1 VPSNPYRTMRRQ
13 IMAVLLGFGLV
24 PLLAMGVAGYVANR
38 AAIETRTRNLL
49 EAMVKNRK
57 ATIDLFLE
65 DRMRDLELVAAS
77 FTAEALADEARL
89 DGLLAQLRREH
100 GGIVDLGLIDS
111 DGVHRAYV
119 GPYNLRDRN
128 YRDQEWFEHVMVQG
142 RYESD
147 VFLGFRRFPHMVMAV
162 RKRDSGRDWVLRAT
176 IDTDMLSALVR
187 EGGIESGAEVFIL
200 NRAGE
205 YQTATAPHHALMA
218 KSDLGPLP
226 VHSGVRVVTRRSARN
241 TEFIA
246 TTWLRGGA
254 WVLVARQ
261 EAPGFSQLLNA
272 HPAVLGVFVAGLVLV
287 PVLAR
292 VVAVARLRQIRA
304 LERERASLFESAAQ
318 SQKMAAIGR
327 LAASVAHEIN
337 NPLAIIDAQVGVLAD
352 SLDDLEGEGEAS
364 EWRARLAKIAAQVDR
379 ARKVTHRLLGF
390 SRRVGPDIEPVDVV
404 AAVEETVSFVEREA
418 LASSIRIVREV
429 ERDVPLIRTSLAQAQ
444 QVFLNLINNAIDAVG
459 AGGEVRI
466 KVAAVKDGVEV
477 AICDNGPGIRPQDLD
492 RIFEPFFSTKAGEGL
507 HSGLGLA
514 ICKDVMQ
521 SLGGRISV
529 TSTVGKGT
537 CFTLWFPMEAE
548 VGGVGPQ
555 AVARR

>member
-1 VPSNPYRTMRRQ
+1 MPTNPYRTMRRQ
-13 IMAVLLGFGLV
+13 IMAVLLAFGLV

-38 AAIETRTRNLL
+38 AAIDTRTRNLL

-65 DRMRDLELVAAS
+65 DRMRDLELLAAS
-77 FTAEALADEARL
+77 FSVEALIDEARL
-89 DGLLAQLRREH
+89 DALLAQLRREH

-142 RYESD
+142 RFESD
-147 VFLGFRRFPHMVMAV
+147 IFLGFRRFPHMVMAV
-162 RKRDSGRDWVLRAT
+162 RKRDAGRDWVLRAT
-176 IDTDMLSALVR
+176 IDTDILSALVR
-187 EGGIESGAEVFIL
+187 EGGIEAGAEVFIL
-200 NRAGE
+200 NAAGE
-205 YQTATAPHHALMA
+205 YQTATAEHHTLMGRA
-218 KSDLGPLP
+218 DLGPLP
-226 VHSGVRVVTRRSARN
+226 VHSGVRVMTRRN
-241 TEFIA
+241 KGGTEFIA

-261 EAPGFSQLLNA
+261 QAPGLSKLLNA
-272 HPAVLGVFVAGLVLV
+272 HPAVLGVFAAGLLLV
-287 PVLAR
+287 PVLGR

-304 LERERASLFESAAQ
+304 MERERASLFETAAQ

-337 NPLAIIDAQVGVLAD
+337 NPLAIIDAQVGVLSD
-352 SLDDLEGEGEAS
+352 SLDDLPEGFAIF
-364 EWRARLAKIAAQVDR
+364 EWRSRLGKIAAQVNR

-390 SRRVGPDIEPVDVV
+390 SRRVGPDIEPVDLG
-404 AAVEETVSFVEREA
+404 AALEETLSFVEREA

-429 ERDVPLIRTSLAQAQ
+429 ERDVPLIRTSLAQVQ

-466 KVAAVKDGVEV
+466 KVATAGHGVEV
-477 AICDNGPGIRPQDLD
+477 AIADNGPGIRPQDLD
-492 RIFEPFFSTKAGEGL
+492 RIFEPFYTTKAGDSL

-548 VGGVGPQ
+548 VVNVGPQ
-555 AVARR
+555 IATRG

>member
-1 VPSNPYRTMRRQ
+1 MPSNPYRRMRRQ
-13 IMAVLLGFGLV
+13 MVVVLLAFGLV
-24 PLLAMGVAGYVANR
+24 PLLAMGAAGYVANR
-38 AAIETRTRNLL
+38 AAIETRTRNIL

-77 FTAEALADEARL
+77 FSAEALTDEVRL

-100 GGIVDLGLIDS
+100 GGIIDLGLIDS

-128 YRDQEWFEHVMVQG
+128 YSDQEWFEHVMVQG

-162 RKRDSGRDWVLRAT
+162 RKRDVGRDWVLRAT

-187 EGGIESGAEVFIL
+187 EGGIEAGGEVFIL

-205 YQTATAPHHALMA
+205 YQTSTSERHTLMA
-218 KSDLGPLP
+218 EADLGPLP
-226 VHSGVRVVTRRSARN
+226 VHSGVRVASRRSGGT

-261 EAPGFSQLLNA
+261 EAPGLSQLLNA
-272 HPAVLGVFVAGLVLV
+272 HPAVLGVFVAGLLLV
-287 PVLAR
+287 PLLAR

-304 LERERASLFESAAQ
+304 MEKERATLFESAAQ

-337 NPLAIIDAQVGVLAD
+337 NPLAIIDAQVGVLSD
-352 SLDDLEGEGEAS
+352 TLDDLSGVGEAS

-390 SRRVGPDIEPVDVV
+390 SRRVGPDIEPVDV
-404 AAVEETVSFVEREA
+404 AAALEETVSFVEREA

-429 ERDVPLIRTSLAQAQ
+429 ERDVPLIRTSLAQMQ

-459 AGGEVRI
+459 AGGEVRV
-466 KVAAVKDGVEV
+466 KVQVAKNGVDV
-477 AICDNGPGIRPQDLD
+477 TIADNGPGIRPQDLD
-492 RIFEPFFSTKAGEGL
+492 RIFEPFFSTKAGERV

-521 SLGGRISV
+521 ALGGRISV
-529 TSTVGKGT
+529 SSTLGKGT
-537 CFTLWFPMEAE
+537 CFNLWFPMEAE
-548 VGGVGPQ
+548 VGDVGPQ
-555 AVARR
+555 TAAG

>member
-1 VPSNPYRTMRRQ
+1 MPFNPYRRMRRQ
-13 IMAVLLGFGLV
+13 MVVVLLAFGLV
-24 PLLAMGVAGYVANR
+24 PLLAMGAAGYVANR
-38 AAIETRTRNLL
+38 AAIETRTRNIL

-65 DRMRDLELVAAS
+65 DRVRDLELVAAS
-77 FTAEALADEARL
+77 FSAEALTDEGRL

-100 GGIVDLGLIDS
+100 GGIIDLGLIDS

-128 YRDQEWFEHVMVQG
+128 YSDQEWFEHVMVQG

-162 RKRDSGRDWVLRAT
+162 RKRDVGRDWVLRAT

-187 EGGIESGAEVFIL
+187 EGGIEAGGEVFIL

-205 YQTATAPHHALMA
+205 YQTSTSERHTLMA
-218 KSDLGPLP
+218 EADLGPLP
-226 VHSGVRVVTRRSARN
+226 VHSGVRVASRRSGGT

-261 EAPGFSQLLNA
+261 EAPGLSQLLNA
-272 HPAVLGVFVAGLVLV
+272 HPAVLGVFVAGLLLV
-287 PVLAR
+287 PLLAR

-304 LERERASLFESAAQ
+304 MEKERATLFESAAQ

-337 NPLAIIDAQVGVLAD
+337 NPLAIIDAQVGVLSD
-352 SLDDLEGEGEAS
+352 TLDDLSGVGEAS

-390 SRRVGPDIEPVDVV
+390 SRRVGPDIEPVDV
-404 AAVEETVSFVEREA
+404 AAALEETVSFVEREA

-429 ERDVPLIRTSLAQAQ
+429 ERDVPLIRTSLAQMQ

-459 AGGEVRI
+459 AGGEVRV
-466 KVAAVKDGVEV
+466 KVQVAKNGVDV
-477 AICDNGPGIRPQDLD
+477 TIADNGPGIRPQDLD
-492 RIFEPFFSTKAGEGL
+492 RIFEPFFSTKAGERV

-521 SLGGRISV
+521 ALGGRISV
-529 TSTVGKGT
+529 SSTLGKGT
-537 CFTLWFPMEAE
+537 CFNLWFPMEAE
-548 VGGVGPQ
+548 VGDVGPQ
-555 AVARR
+555 TAAG

>member
-1 VPSNPYRTMRRQ
+1 MPFNPYRRMRRQ
-13 IMAVLLGFGLV
+13 MVVVLLAFGLV
-24 PLLAMGVAGYVANR
+24 PLLAMGAAGYVANR
-38 AAIETRTRNLL
+38 AAIETRTRNIL

-77 FTAEALADEARL
+77 FSAEALTDEVRL

-100 GGIVDLGLIDS
+100 GGIIDLGLIDS

-128 YRDQEWFEHVMVQG
+128 YSDQEWFEHVMVQG

-162 RKRDSGRDWVLRAT
+162 RKRDLGRDWVLRAT

-187 EGGIESGAEVFIL
+187 EGGIEAGGEVFIL

-205 YQTATAPHHALMA
+205 YQTSTSERHTLMA
-218 KSDLGPLP
+218 EADLGSLP
-226 VHSGVRVVTRRSARN
+226 VHSGVRVASRRSGRN

-261 EAPGFSQLLNA
+261 EAPGLSQLLNA
-272 HPAVLGVFVAGLVLV
+272 HPAVLGVFVAGLLLV
-287 PVLAR
+287 PLLAR

-304 LERERASLFESAAQ
+304 MEKERATLFESAAQ

-337 NPLAIIDAQVGVLAD
+337 NPLAIIDAQVGVLSD
-352 SLDDLEGEGEAS
+352 TLDDLSGLGEAS

-390 SRRVGPDIEPVDVV
+390 SRRVGPDIEPVDV
-404 AAVEETVSFVEREA
+404 AAALEETVSFVEREA

-429 ERDVPLIRTSLAQAQ
+429 ERDVPLIRTSLAQMQ

-459 AGGEVRI
+459 AGGEVRV
-466 KVAAVKDGVEV
+466 KVQVAKNGVDV
-477 AICDNGPGIRPQDLD
+477 TIADNGPGIRPQDLD
-492 RIFEPFFSTKAGEGL
+492 RIFEPFFSTKAGERV

-521 SLGGRISV
+521 ALGGRISV
-529 TSTVGKGT
+529 SSTLGKGT
-537 CFTLWFPMEAE
+537 CFNLWFPMEAE
-548 VGGVGPQ
+548 VGDVGPQ
-555 AVARR
+555 TAAG

>member
-1 VPSNPYRTMRRQ
+1 MPSNPYRRMRRQ
-13 IMAVLLGFGLV
+13 MVAVLLAFGLV

-77 FTAEALADEARL
+77 FSAEALRDEARL
-89 DGLLAQLRREH
+89 DALLAQLRREH
-100 GGIVDLGLIDS
+100 GGIIDLGLIDS

-128 YRDQEWFEHVMVQG
+128 YKDQDWFEHVMVQG

-162 RKRDSGRDWVLRAT
+162 RKRDAGRDWVLRAT

-205 YQTATAPHHALMA
+205 YQTATAAHHQLMA
-218 KSDLGPLP
+218 PSDLGPLP
-226 VHSGVRVVTRRSARN
+226 VHSGVRVVERRRGGS

-246 TTWLRGGA
+246 TIWLRGGA

-261 EAPGFSQLLNA
+261 EAPGLSQLLNA
-272 HPAVLGVFVAGLVLV
+272 HPAVLGVFIAGLMLV
-287 PVLAR
+287 PLLAR
-292 VVAVARLRQIRA
+292 VVVRARLRQIRA
-304 LERERASLFESAAQ
+304 MESERASLFESAAQ
-318 SQKMAAIGR
+318 AQKMAAIGR

-337 NPLAIIDAQVGVLAD
+337 NPLAIIDAQVGVLTD
-352 SLDDLEGEGEAS
+352 SLDDLSGVGEAS
-364 EWRARLAKIAAQVDR
+364 EWRARLGKIAAQVDR

-390 SRRVGPDIEPVDVV
+390 SRRVGPDIEPVDV
-404 AAVEETVSFVEREA
+404 AAALEETVSFVEREA

-429 ERDVPLIRTSLAQAQ
+429 ERDVPLIRTSLAQMQ

-459 AGGEVRI
+459 SGGEVRT
-466 KVAAVKDGVEV
+466 KVRAAKDGVEV
-477 AICDNGPGIRPQDLD
+477 TIADNGPGIPPRDLD
-492 RIFEPFFSTKAGEGL
+492 RIFEPFFSTKAGERV

-521 SLGGRISV
+521 ALGGRISV
-529 TSTVGKGT
+529 ASTVGKGT
-537 CFTLWFPMEAE
+537 CFTLWFPLDAE
-548 VGGVGPQ
+548 VGDVGPQ
-555 AVARR
+555 ATAG

>member
-1 VPSNPYRTMRRQ
+1 MPFNPYRRMRRQ
-13 IMAVLLGFGLV
+13 MVVVLLAFGLV
-24 PLLAMGVAGYVANR
+24 PLLAMGAAGYVANR
-38 AAIETRTRNLL
+38 AAIETRTRNIL

-77 FTAEALADEARL
+77 FSAEALTDEGRL

-100 GGIVDLGLIDS
+100 GGIIDLGLIDS

-128 YRDQEWFEHVMVQG
+128 YSDQEWFEHVMVQG

-162 RKRDSGRDWVLRAT
+162 RKRDVGRDWVLRAT

-187 EGGIESGAEVFIL
+187 EGGIEAGGEVFIL

-205 YQTATAPHHALMA
+205 YQTSTSERHTLMA
-218 KSDLGPLP
+218 EADLGPLP
-226 VHSGVRVVTRRSARN
+226 VHSGVRVASRRSGGT

-261 EAPGFSQLLNA
+261 EAPGLSQLLNA
-272 HPAVLGVFVAGLVLV
+272 HPAVLGVFVAGLLLV
-287 PVLAR
+287 PLLAR

-304 LERERASLFESAAQ
+304 MEKERATLFESAAQ

-337 NPLAIIDAQVGVLAD
+337 NPLAIIDAQVGVLSD
-352 SLDDLEGEGEAS
+352 TLDDLSGVGEAS

-390 SRRVGPDIEPVDVV
+390 SRRVGPDIEPVDV
-404 AAVEETVSFVEREA
+404 AAALEETVSFVEREA

-429 ERDVPLIRTSLAQAQ
+429 ERDVPLIRTSLAQMQ

-459 AGGEVRI
+459 AGGEVRV
-466 KVAAVKDGVEV
+466 KVQVAKNGVDV
-477 AICDNGPGIRPQDLD
+477 TIADNGPGIRPQDLD
-492 RIFEPFFSTKAGEGL
+492 RIFEPFFSTKAGERV

-521 SLGGRISV
+521 ALGGRISV
-529 TSTVGKGT
+529 SSTLGKGT
-537 CFTLWFPMEAE
+537 CFNLWFPMEAE
-548 VGGVGPQ
+548 VGDVGPQ
-555 AVARR
+555 TAAG

>member
-1 VPSNPYRTMRRQ
+1 MPSNPYRRLRRQ
-13 IMAVLLGFGLV
+13 MSLVLLAFGLV
-24 PLLAMGVAGYVANR
+24 PLLSMGVAGYVANR
-38 AAIETRTRNLL
+38 RAIETRTRNLL

-57 ATIDLFLE
+57 TTVDLFLE

-77 FTAEALADEARL
+77 FSIEELSDEERL
-89 DGLLAQLRREH
+89 DSLLAQLRREH
-100 GGIVDLGLIDS
+100 GGIIDLGIIDAN
-111 DGVHRAYV
+111 GVHRAYV
-119 GPYNLRDRN
+119 GPYQLRDLS

-176 IDTDMLSALVR
+176 IDTDMLSELVR

-200 NRAGE
+200 NRQGE
-205 YQTATAPHHALMA
+205 YQASSSDRHTLMA
-218 KSDLGPLP
+218 KADLEALP
-226 VHSGVRVVTRRSARN
+226 VHSGVRLVTRQVGGKK
-241 TEFIA
+241 EYVA
-246 TTWLRGGA
+246 TAWLRGGY

-261 EAPGFSQLLNA
+261 QAPPLAQLLNA

-287 PVLAR
+287 LLLTR
-292 VVAVARLRQIRA
+292 VVVAARLRQIRS
-304 LERERASLFESAAQ
+304 LERERAALFESVAQ

-337 NPLAIIDAQVGVLAD
+337 NPLAIIDAQVGVLTDTLSDIDVGAAD
-352 SLDDLEGEGEAS
+352 LS
-364 EWRARLAKIAAQVDR
+364 EWRGRLAKITAQVDR

-390 SRRVGPDIEPVDVV
+390 SRRVGPDLEPVDV
-404 AAVEETVSFVEREA
+404 ATALEETISFVEREA

-429 ERDVPLIRTSLAQAQ
+429 ERDLPLIRTSLAQAQ

-459 AGGEVRI
+459 PGGEVRI
-466 KVAAVKDGVEV
+466 KVYGAKDGIEV
-477 AICDNGPGIRPQDLD
+477 TIADNGPGIRPQDLD
-492 RIFEPFFSTKAGEGL
+492 RIFEPFFTTKAGDKV

-529 TSTVGKGT
+529 VSTVGKGT
-537 CFTLWFPMEAE
+537 CFTLWFPLDAE
-548 VGGVGPQ
+548 VSDATTQ
-555 AVARR
+555 VAAR